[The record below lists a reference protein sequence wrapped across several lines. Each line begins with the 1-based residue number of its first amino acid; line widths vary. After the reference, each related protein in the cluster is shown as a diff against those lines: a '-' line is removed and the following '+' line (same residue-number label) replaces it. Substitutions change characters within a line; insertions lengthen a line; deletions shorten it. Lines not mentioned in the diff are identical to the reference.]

1 VIGKLLK
8 VFLMEN
14 INSESR
20 CKKKGL
26 MLSSP
31 DINHGVSEL
40 DILRK
45 AYELIL
51 ENSDLFYAE
60 LGKAFTEGRDANNYR
75 PRI

>member
-1 VIGKLLK
+1 
-8 VFLMEN
+8 MEN
-14 INSESR
+14 LNGGSR
-20 CKKKGL
+20 CKKAGFIL
-26 MLSSP
+26 NSP
-31 DINHGVSEL
+31 DNYTGVSEL

-60 LGKAFTEGRDANNYR
+60 LGKAFTAGRDENNYR